1 MLQVRLASHGNLESE
16 NMMRNPV
23 CMTYQMCDWVR
34 DLNFYIQNGVVLHNL
49 QIM

>member
-16 NMMRNPV
+16 NMIRNPV
-23 CMTYQMCDWVR
+23 FMTYQMCDWVR